1 MAKEKPSVRGQPKV
15 TFTLRMTNYI
25 HTSLK
30 NEAGVSGVSLNDFIL
45 MMVSIG
51 MNVCKNT
58 RLPPQEEYPRCLSRS
73 PQ

>member
-15 TFTLRMTNYI
+15 TFTLRMANDV
-25 HTSLK
+25 HTSIK
-30 NEAGVSGVSLNDFIL
+30 CEAGAAGVSLNDFIL
-45 MMVSIG
+45 MMVSVG

-58 RLPPQEEYPRCLSRS
+58 RLSDQEEFPRCPSRS